1 MGNGIPSAKDQENV
15 TKMALLAKKSSFV
28 TSLFFLSAD
37 LYIFDIAS
45 AGNAEA
51 GGDSKENDGSIINF
65 MP

>member
-15 TKMALLAKKSSFV
+15 TKMGLLAKKRSFV
-28 TSLFFLSAD
+28 TSFFCAD